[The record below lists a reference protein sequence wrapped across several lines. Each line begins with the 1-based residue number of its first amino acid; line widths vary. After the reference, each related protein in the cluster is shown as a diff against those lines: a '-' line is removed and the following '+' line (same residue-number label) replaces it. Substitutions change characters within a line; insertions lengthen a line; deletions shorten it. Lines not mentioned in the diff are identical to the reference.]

1 MDNCIDLTNKKET
14 SLINV
19 FDFNNIMNITKEN
32 VDYKRIYDL
41 TKVDCD
47 KLGIKLNGV
56 RLTDERHIKEIA
68 EPIINSQPF
77 ISCIEVD
84 INTMG
89 VADGQ
94 HRFEAYKKAW
104 EHGYK
109 GTMEVRFLDIPS
121 HCYNDVVRDKNI
133 HSKNWTIKDYKRAA
147 MLNGNPAML
156 KINEFCMS
164 HDLLHGKIK
173 KDGTAPIKDRYA
185 MAFLKGAN
193 VTNEIKNG
201 TLKIS
206 NDDIEYA
213 EDIYKEV
220 VILLN
225 ELQFK
230 STAAWFESFV
240 QAWYDIR
247 RDARLMKR
255 FENVGMEYFYNEV
268 HCMERATTSSKYEW
282 KERFIGILQMVEE
295 KKLKKL
301 I

>member
-1 MDNCIDLTNKKET
+1 M
-14 SLINV
+14 V
-19 FDFNNIMNITKEN
+19 ITKEN

-41 TKVDCD
+41 TKEDCEN
-47 KLGIKLNGV
+47 LGIHINGV
-56 RLTDERHIKEIA
+56 RLTDEKHINEIA
-68 EPIINSQPF
+68 APIINSNPF

-89 VADGQ
+89 IADGQ

-104 EHGYK
+104 ELGYI
-109 GTMEVRFLDIPS
+109 GTIEVRFLDIPS
-121 HCYNDVVRDKNI
+121 DVYNDVVRDKNI

-147 MLNGNPAML
+147 RKNGNPAMV
-156 KINEFCMS
+156 KIDEFCMS

-201 TLKIS
+201 TLKITK
-206 NDDIEYA
+206 DDIDYA
-213 EDIYKEV
+213 EEIYAEV
-220 VILLN
+220 VRLLA

-247 RDARLMKR
+247 RDSRLLKR
-255 FENVGMEYFYNEV
+255 FESIGMENYYNEI
-268 HCMERATTSSKYEW
+268 HTMERATTTSKYEW
-282 KERFIGILQMVEE
+282 KERFTAILQIVEE

>member
-1 MDNCIDLTNKKET
+1 MK
-14 SLINV
+14 S
-19 FDFNNIMNITKEN
+19 ITKEN
-32 VDYKRIYDL
+32 VDFKKIYDL
-41 TKVDCD
+41 TKEDCEN
-47 KLGIKLNGV
+47 LGIHVNGV
-56 RLTDERHIKEIA
+56 RLTDNKHITEIST
-68 EPIINSQPF
+68 PILTSKPF
-77 ISCIEVD
+77 IACIEVD

-89 VADGQ
+89 IADGQ

-104 EHGYK
+104 DSGYT

-121 HCYNDVVRDKNI
+121 EVYNDIVRDKNI

-147 MLNGNPAML
+147 MLNGNPAMV

-201 TLKIS
+201 TLKITK
-206 NDDIEYA
+206 DDIEYA
-213 EDIYKEV
+213 EEIYIEIV
-220 VILLN
+220 RLLE

-247 RDARLMKR
+247 RDSRLLKR
-255 FENVGMEYFYNEV
+255 FESVGMDNYYNEV
-268 HCMERATTSSKYEW
+268 HTMDRATTTSKYEW
-282 KERFIGILQMVEE
+282 KERFIGILQIVED
-295 KKLKKL
+295 KKLNKL

>member
-1 MDNCIDLTNKKET
+1 MI
-14 SLINV
+14 
-19 FDFNNIMNITKEN
+19 ITKEN

-41 TKVDCD
+41 TKEDCEN
-47 KLGIKLNGV
+47 LGIHINGV
-56 RLTDERHIKEIA
+56 RLTDEKHINEIA
-68 EPIINSQPF
+68 APIINSNPF

-89 VADGQ
+89 IADGQ

-104 EHGYK
+104 ELGYI
-109 GTMEVRFLDIPS
+109 GTIEVRFLDIPFDV
-121 HCYNDVVRDKNI
+121 YNDVVRDKNI

-147 MLNGNPAML
+147 RKNGNPAMV
-156 KINEFCMS
+156 KIDEFCMS
-164 HDLLHGKIK
+164 HDLLHGKLK

-193 VTNEIKNG
+193 VTNEIKNA
-201 TLKIS
+201 TLKITK
-206 NDDIEYA
+206 DDIDYA
-213 EDIYKEV
+213 EEIYAEV
-220 VILLN
+220 VRLLA

-247 RDARLMKR
+247 RDSRLLKR
-255 FENVGMEYFYNEV
+255 FESIGMENYYNEI
-268 HCMERATTSSKYEW
+268 HTMERATTTSKYEW
-282 KERFIGILQMVEE
+282 KERFTAILQIVEE

>member
-1 MDNCIDLTNKKET
+1 MEL
-14 SLINV
+14 
-19 FDFNNIMNITKEN
+19 ITKTN
-32 VDYKRIYDL
+32 VDFSKIYEF
-41 TKVDCD
+41 TKEDCD
-47 KLGIKLNGV
+47 AMGIALNGV
-56 RLTDERHIKEIA
+56 RLTDEKHIKEIA
-68 EPIINSQPF
+68 DAIINKSPF

-94 HRFEAYKKAW
+94 HRFEAYKRAW
-104 EHGYK
+104 EKGYS
-109 GTMEVRFLDIPS
+109 GTMGVRFLDIPTDV
-121 HCYNDVVRDKNI
+121 YNDVVRDKNI

-147 MLNGNPAML
+147 MLNGNPAMV

-164 HDLLHGKIK
+164 HDLLHGKVK

-201 TLKIS
+201 TLKITD
-206 NDDIEYA
+206 DDIDYA
-213 EDIYKEV
+213 EDIYVEV
-220 VILLN
+220 VRLLE

-247 RDARLMKR
+247 RDSRLTKR
-255 FENVGMEYFYNEV
+255 FDSVGLENYYSEV
-268 HCMERATTSSKYEW
+268 HTMERATTTSKYEW
-282 KERFIGILQMVEE
+282 KERFTGILQDVER
-295 KKLKKL
+295 KKLKKEL
-301 I
+301 